1 MVTVTAWHKKQR
13 LDRFKKIYIHNVSL
27 LFFFSRQKT
36 FFQVK
41 GDFANLKNL
50 LPGDFSNHVG
60 SKSNAQNFAISMQ
73 QVLTRSLRVHVV
85 YIKEE

>member
-13 LDRFKKIYIHNVSL
+13 LYRFKQIYIHNVSL
-27 LFFFSRQKT
+27 LFFFNRQRT

-50 LPGDFSNHVG
+50 LPGDFANQVG

-73 QVLTRSLRVHVV
+73 QVLTRSQRLHVV
-85 YIKEE
+85 YSKEE